1 MNTATTTVPH
11 DAHGGGYHPT
21 GILRWL
27 TTTNHKDIGT
37 MYLSFALIMF
47 FVGGAMILAVR
58 AELFQPGLQL
68 MQPEFFN
75 QLIGVHAL
83 VMIFAALMPAA
94 TGFANW
100 QIPLMIGAP
109 DMALP
114 RLNNWGFWL
123 LPPAA
128 LMLTLPFMLALFGIG
143 DGAIATGWTFYA
155 PLSVQGGI
163 GIDFAIFA
171 VHLFGISSI
180 LGSINIIVTIFNL
193 RAPGMTLM
201 KLPLF
206 CWSWLITAF
215 LLIATIPVLAGA
227 VTMLLADRHF
237 GTHFFNAAG
246 GGDPILFQ
254 HLFWFF
260 GHPEVYILLLP
271 VWGLIPHVLATF
283 SRKPVY
289 GYKGQ
294 VYGFVAIGLLSVVV
308 WAHHFFTAG
317 LPVPALLYF
326 MYSTMSISLPLALLF
341 FCWIATMWRGAMTFE
356 TPMLFAVGFIVL
368 FGIAGLTG
376 LVLADVAADA
386 QYHHSYFV
394 VAHFHYALFAG
405 GIMGVMT
412 GVYYWL
418 PKWTG
423 RMYSETLGKWHF
435 WLTVLSFNPH
445 LHAAVLPRAGRHAT
459 AHSRLRA
466 AVRRVQCHL
475 DGRCLHPRHLAAA
488 VCLKRPPVRAQPRCA
503 GAGAGLG
510 RRRRS
515 GVGTVLAATAPQLG
529 NPAAGEMSMES
540 EFSDERSR
548 YRPAA

>member
-1 MNTATTTVPH
+1 MNTAITH
-11 DAHGGGYHPT
+11 DGQQDHAGDHGYQPGGF
-21 GILRWL
+21 LRWL

-37 MYLSFALIMF
+37 MYMTFSLVMF
-47 FVGGAMILAVR
+47 FVGGLMILLVR
-58 AELFQPGLQL
+58 AELFQPGLQF
-68 MQPEFFN
+68 MKPEFFN
-75 QLIGVHAL
+75 QLIGNHAL
-83 VMIFAALMPAA
+83 IMIFGALMPAA

-128 LMLTLPFMLALFGIG
+128 LMLTLPFVLALFGVG
-143 DGAIATGWTFYA
+143 DGALATGWTFYA

-163 GIDFAIFA
+163 GVDFAIFA
-171 VHLFGISSI
+171 VHILGISSI
-180 LGSINIIVTIFNL
+180 MGSINIIVTIFNM

-201 KLPLF
+201 KMPLF
-206 CWSWLITAF
+206 VWGWLITAF
-215 LLIATIPVLAGA
+215 LLVITLPVLAGA
-227 VTMLLADRHF
+227 VTMLLTDRHF

-271 VWGLIPHVLATF
+271 VWGLMPHVLSTF
-283 SRKPVY
+283 TRKPTY
-289 GYKGQ
+289 GYKAQ
-294 VYGFVAIGLLSVVV
+294 VYSFIAIGVLSLVV

-326 MYSTMSISLPLALLF
+326 MYSTMSISLPLAVLF
-341 FCWIATMWRGAMTFE
+341 FCWIATMWRGSMTFE
-356 TPMLFAVGFIVL
+356 TPMLFALGFIVL

-394 VAHFHYALFAG
+394 VAHFHYALFTG

-423 RMYSETLGKWHF
+423 HRYNEKLGKLHF
-435 WLTVLSFNPH
+435 WLTAISFNLTFMPQFFLGLAGMPRRIPDYALQFAEFNAISTIGAFILGFSQLLFAWNIWRCVKGGEKVPAKAWEGAEGLEWELSSPPPH
-445 LHAAVLPRAGRHAT
+445 
-459 AHSRLRA
+459 HSWEIQPT
-466 AVRRVQCHL
+466 VR
-475 DGRCLHPRHLAAA
+475 
-488 VCLKRPPVRAQPRCA
+488 
-503 GAGAGLG
+503 
-510 RRRRS
+510 
-515 GVGTVLAATAPQLG
+515 
-529 NPAAGEMSMES
+529 
-540 EFSDERSR
+540 
-548 YRPAA
+548 